1 MLLLLK
7 LITLTTIWC
16 LGIKIVTSD
25 GMILS
30 KVGEYGKK
38 KAEEG
43 KRVFEAL
50 IVCEWCLPSIHS
62 LFGYGFALALG
73 ILPASWSL
81 LFIYPLVAMGSS
93 MTTGLIWNGYKTMIS
108 LRNLVEAK
116 EDFYDDMYLG
126 NEIEESVFDNDFNHN

>member
-93 MTTGLIWNGYKTMIS
+93 LCSGIIWNAYKTMETFRDLGETKI
-108 LRNLVEAK
+108 E
-116 EDFYDDMYLG
+116 FYDNFYEDNG
-126 NEIEESVFDNDFNHN
+126 IEESVFDNDFNHN